1 MIVAINDKGREI
13 ASRLALQ
20 LGDEI
25 CQLSDIESRWNT
37 EAHIIFIGAM
47 GICVRSIAPF
57 IKDKH
62 TDPAVVCV
70 DSLGKNVISVL
81 SGHVGGANELT
92 SRIAEIL
99 KANPVITTQSDLEGL
114 WALDTIADRFGW
126 VLPQEN
132 INKEIA
138 CFVACQPTALYM
150 EIKDEGTEYLLS
162 TLPKHVTVVEKVSEI
177 TSDRFKLAII
187 VSPQEE
193 ILDDDILCV
202 QYVPRCV
209 HVGL

>member
-138 CFVACQPTALYM
+138 SFVAKQPTALYM

-177 TSDRFKLAII
+177 T
-187 VSPQEE
+187 
-193 ILDDDILCV
+193 
-202 QYVPRCV
+202 
-209 HVGL
+209 